1 MVKGENGIIYE
12 MPLFLLIFAL
22 AAGIAS
28 AENPTP
34 ASAPVAAD
42 FPLYLGLA
50 VPIPDIIPEMSLPP
64 SPPRHIPNG
73 EYALTFEVDQKGRVK
88 KNRFPSD
95 SAWCYGPVEAVR
107 KQIHFRFL
115 GGACI
120 DFPVKVPAKLCYANE
135 GTGRRTVRLRLP
147 ISADSISDSSL
158 LDRFFADNR
167 ITLPAVTMLP
177 PIYYQLPP
185 DGKPADCQ
193 TITALVAIDE
203 TGALEDLSFPFPEG
217 AGMTHP
223 LQSALIN
230 GAYRPAAIKGKP
242 FACRFLITFR
252 VFDNLRYP
260 IAPLTIPD
268 TARVV
273 PMTAKYFMT
282 TYLNP
287 RDIAIFPLPRSFA
300 DGVIRAGA
308 APRGYIGK
316 LHGEI
321 TISPEGTVGRTTVR
335 GTRPE
340 LEDMARQVFRLTD
353 WYPARN
359 NRGEA
364 IWFTGYITIEFDGT
378 PNVVYIPEWVK

>member
-1 MVKGENGIIYE
+1 MADGENGIIYE
-12 MPLFLLIFAL
+12 MPLLLLIVVL

-28 AENPTP
+28 AENPVP
-34 ASAPVAAD
+34 GSAPLAAD

-50 VPIPDIIPEMSLPP
+50 VPIPDTVPEMRLPP
-64 SPPRHIPNG
+64 SPSRHIPNG
-73 EYALTFEVDQKGRVK
+73 EYLLTLEVDQKGRVK
-88 KNRFPSD
+88 KIRFPSD
-95 SAWCYGPVEAVR
+95 SAWCYGPVDAVR

-115 GGACI
+115 DGARI
-120 DFPVKVPAKLCYANE
+120 DFPVKVPAKLCYGNA
-135 GTGRRTVRLRLP
+135 GTGDRMVRLRLP
-147 ISADSISDSSL
+147 ISADSISDGSL

-177 PIYYQLPP
+177 SIYYQLPP
-185 DGKPADCQ
+185 DGKPADCH

-203 TGALEDLSFPFPEG
+203 TGALGDLSFPFPEG

-230 GAYRPAAIKGKP
+230 ASYRPAAKKGKP
-242 FACRFLITFR
+242 FPCRLLITFR
-252 VFDNLRYP
+252 IFDNLRYP
-260 IAPLTIPD
+260 IAPLAPPD
-268 TARVV
+268 TTRNA

-287 RDIAIFPLPRSFA
+287 RDIALFPLPRSFA
-300 DGVIRAGA
+300 DGVIKAGA
-308 APRGYIGK
+308 APRGYIGR
-316 LHGEI
+316 LRGEI

-340 LEDMARQVFRLTD
+340 LEDLARQVFRLTD

-364 IWFTGYITIEFDGT
+364 IWFTGYITAEFDGT